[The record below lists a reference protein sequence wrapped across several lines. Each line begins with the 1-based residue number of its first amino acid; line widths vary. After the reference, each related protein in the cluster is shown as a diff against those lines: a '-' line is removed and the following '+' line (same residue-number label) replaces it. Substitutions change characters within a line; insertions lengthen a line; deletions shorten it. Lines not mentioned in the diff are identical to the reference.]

1 MAGAPAGTTWTRV
14 GDHPD
19 AAQRRRRGSW
29 ADERPLGTHHG
40 PPQGDAMPTTPALTP
55 HDVQL
60 IEQAEAQYFHRFFDR
75 VPEATRQALG
85 VRTARIGDG
94 LAVAMEP
101 DPSRLW
107 TKALGFGFDVPVDDA
122 LITEVTGFFRSAGKA
137 TGTLAISPSVLPH
150 DWERIAADH
159 GITAG
164 PAWAKHA
171 CPVADFV
178 PGSSDLP
185 IRRLGPDDLAGWSRL
200 IPLAFGLVDP
210 DLTPMLAATLEDPV
224 ARVFGAFD
232 GDLLV
237 GAGIVHLLGEV
248 ASINTGSTLPS
259 HRGRGVQSGLLA
271 ARAAAAAE
279 AGVRLLATETG
290 PAEGNPSYR
299 NVARAGFTHH
309 YDRTNWRWAA

>member
-1 MAGAPAGTTWTRV
+1 
-14 GDHPD
+14 
-19 AAQRRRRGSW
+19 
-29 ADERPLGTHHG
+29 
-40 PPQGDAMPTTPALTP
+40 MPTTSALTTR
-55 HDVQL
+55 DVQL
-60 IEQAEAQYFHRFFDR
+60 IEQAEARYFHRFFDQ

-85 VRTARIGDG
+85 VRTALIGDG
-94 LAVAMEP
+94 TAVAMEP

-107 TKALGFGFDVPVDDA
+107 TKALGFGFDVPIDDA
-122 LITEVTGFFRSAGKA
+122 LIGEVDRFFRSAGKA
-137 TGTLAISPSVLPH
+137 TGTLAISPSVLPA
-150 DWERIAADH
+150 DWDRIAADH

-171 CPVADFV
+171 CPIEDFV

-185 IRRLGPDDLAGWSRL
+185 IRRLEPEDVSGFAR
-200 IPLAFGLVDP
+200 IIREAHGLLDP
-210 DLTPMLAATLEDPV
+210 DLTPMLAATIEDPV

-237 GAGIVHLLGEV
+237 GAGIVHVFGEV
-248 ASINTGSTLPS
+248 ASINTGGTLPS